1 MNESAT
7 GIRVI
12 GAGVGRTGT
21 HSLKQALEYLLGGR
35 CYDMDEVLVH
45 REHETVWKA
54 AAEGRLPDWRR
65 LLGAYTSTEDW
76 PAAAFWPELVE
87 AFPDAF
93 VLLSHRR
100 AEDWL
105 LSARATI
112 FQAMEDDEDTP
123 WGDMIHAIMRER
135 FTDLLEDDNACLE
148 AYERHNAAV
157 RAAVPPDRLI
167 DWPTGA
173 GWEPLCAALGVAV
186 PDIPFPHVN
195 TTREFRQR
203 VRAH

>member
-21 HSLKQALEYLLGGR
+21 HSLKQALEHLLGGR
-35 CYDMDEVLVH
+35 CYDMDEVLAH
-45 REHETVWKA
+45 REHETVWMA
-54 AAEGRLPDWRR
+54 AAEGHMPDWQR

-76 PAAAFWPELVE
+76 PAAAFWPELSA

-100 AEDWL
+100 GEDWL

-123 WGDMIHAIMRER
+123 WGDMIHAIMRAR

-157 RAAVPPDRLI
+157 RAAVPPERLI

-195 TTREFRQR
+195 TTRQFRQR

>member
-1 MNESAT
+1 VNESVT

-21 HSLKQALEYLLGGR
+21 HSLKQALEHLLGGR
-35 CYDMDEVLVH
+35 CYDMDEVLAH

-54 AAEGRLPDWRR
+54 AAEGRLPDWQR

-87 AFPDAF
+87 AFPDAL

-123 WGDMIHAIMRER
+123 WGDMIHTIMRER
-135 FTDLLEDDNACLE
+135 FTDRLEDDNACLE

-157 RAAVPPDRLI
+157 RAAVPPERLI

-186 PDIPFPHVN
+186 PDLPFPHVN

>member
-1 MNESAT
+1 M
-7 GIRVI
+7 
-12 GAGVGRTGT
+12 
-21 HSLKQALEYLLGGR
+21 
-35 CYDMDEVLVH
+35 
-45 REHETVWKA
+45 
-54 AAEGRLPDWRR
+54 PDWQRF
-65 LLGAYTSTEDW
+65 LGAYTSTEDW

-93 VLLSHRR
+93 VILSHRR

-112 FQAMEDDEDTP
+112 FQAMEEDEDTP
-123 WGDMIHAIMRER
+123 WGDMIHTIMRER

-157 RAAVPPDRLI
+157 RAGVPPERLI

-173 GWEPLCAALGVAV
+173 GWEPLCTALGLEV

-195 TTREFRQR
+195 TTREFRER

>member
-21 HSLKQALEYLLGGR
+21 HSLKRALEHLLGGR
-35 CYDMDEVLVH
+35 CYDMDEVLAH

-54 AAEGRLPDWRR
+54 AAAGRMPDWQRF
-65 LLGAYTSTEDW
+65 LGDYAGTEDW
-76 PAAAFWPELVE
+76 PAAAFWPELAE

-112 FQAMEDDEDTP
+112 FQAMEEDEDTP

-157 RAAVPPDRLI
+157 RAAVPPERLI

-173 GWEPLCAALGVAV
+173 GWEPLCQALGVAV
-186 PDIPFPHVN
+186 PDMPFPHVN
-195 TTREFRQR
+195 TTREFRER

>member
-21 HSLKQALEYLLGGR
+21 HSLKRALEHLLAGR
-35 CYDMDEVLVH
+35 CYDMDEVLAH

-54 AAEGRLPDWRR
+54 AAQGRMPDWRR
-65 LLGAYTSTEDW
+65 FLGDYVSTEDW

-112 FQAMEDDEDTP
+112 FQAMEEDEDTP
-123 WGDMIHAIMRER
+123 WGNMIHAIMRER
-135 FTDLLEDDNACLE
+135 FTDRLEDDNACLE

-157 RAAVPPDRLI
+157 RAAVPPERLI

-173 GWEPLCAALGVAV
+173 GWGPLCRALGVEV

-195 TTREFRQR
+195 TTREFRER

>member
-1 MNESAT
+1 VNESAT

-21 HSLKQALEYLLGGR
+21 HSLKQALEHLLGGR
-35 CYDMDEVLVH
+35 CYDMDEVLAH

-54 AAEGRLPDWRR
+54 AAEGRLPDWQR

-76 PAAAFWPELVE
+76 PAAAFWPELAE
-87 AFPDAF
+87 AYPDAF

-123 WGDMIHAIMRER
+123 WGDMIHTIMRAR

-157 RAAVPPDRLI
+157 RAAVPPERLI

-195 TTREFRQR
+195 TTGEFRQR

>member
-1 MNESAT
+1 MNESAP

-21 HSLKQALEYLLGGR
+21 HSLKRALEHLLGGR
-35 CYDMDEVLVH
+35 CYDMDEVLAH

-54 AAEGRLPDWRR
+54 AAEGRMPDWLRF
-65 LLGAYTSTEDW
+65 LGDYASTEDW

-112 FQAMEDDEDTP
+112 FQAMEEDEDTP

-135 FTDLLEDDNACLE
+135 FTDRLEDDNACLE

-157 RAAVPPDRLI
+157 RAAVAPERLI

-173 GWEPLCAALGVAV
+173 GWEPLCKALGVEV
-186 PDIPFPHVN
+186 PDMPFPHVN
-195 TTREFRQR
+195 TTREFRER